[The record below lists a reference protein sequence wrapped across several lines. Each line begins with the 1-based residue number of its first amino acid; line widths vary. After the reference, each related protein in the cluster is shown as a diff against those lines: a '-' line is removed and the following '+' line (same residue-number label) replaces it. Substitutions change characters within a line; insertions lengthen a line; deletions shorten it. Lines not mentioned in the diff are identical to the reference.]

1 MRQPRSRFM
10 LPAFDA
16 LASLARRDPDAL
28 EALRQRLTDEV
39 IRRASN
45 ADARRRLEGL
55 KFRIDMERRRSR
67 DPLSACIRISAMMH
81 RSLADL
87 HTVLE
92 APDEFRARQNGRE
105 AHLVSFPEHERR

>member
-1 MRQPRSRFM
+1 MRQPRSRFT

-16 LASLARRDPDAL
+16 MASLARRDPDAL
-28 EALRQRLTDEV
+28 EALRERLTDEV

-45 ADARRRLEGL
+45 AQAKRRLEGL
-55 KFRIDMERRRSR
+55 KFRIDMERRRCP

-92 APDEFRARQNGRE
+92 APDEFRARKRGQ
-105 AHLVSFPEHERR
+105 AAPLVAFPEHERR